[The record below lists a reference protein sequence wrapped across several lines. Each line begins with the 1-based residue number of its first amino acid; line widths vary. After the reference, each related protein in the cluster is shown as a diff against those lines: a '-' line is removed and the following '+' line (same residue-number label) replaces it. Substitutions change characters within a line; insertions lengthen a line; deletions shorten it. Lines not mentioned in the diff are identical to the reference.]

1 MMRENVGKIKKIIQ
15 RIRNKEGGIGSD
27 EDELA
32 LHRLVQDLNSLTDT
46 INTLTEQYGEMLET
60 RDNRIKELETQL
72 NIPPQ

>member
-1 MMRENVGKIKKIIQ
+1 MMKNVGKIKKIIQ